1 MRGFRR
7 HSGWIR
13 RLLTVTGAVCIFA
26 AVGAAPAFAALGLA
40 GAPETL
46 PPVASAE
53 SLTQAF
59 SQPVVSL
66 TEATEPGAPQSE
78 LAASVPTLP
87 AVEAP
92 RQEATVAEAVQQH
105 AGPAGEVV
113 QRMAAA
119 AAEPTNRATLV
130 VSTAQQ
136 TTASAEQ
143 LVLNIP
149 AQAVRGLDEVATSV
163 AESVTAATEAV
174 ALLVNTTAPMLETT
188 RAGVISTGPSL
199 EDAQPVARVPQVV
212 EIAQVVSGAPRLG
225 DDELSASATAT
236 THTES
241 AFDSRV
247 SDASPAQGRDAG
259 ASARRLPILPSG
271 PVDDVGRASP
281 GSRGTSA
288 VRPSNSPMPTAPGG
302 PPGALGSAFTSA
314 AAGALVIFLAAL
326 AAALLLAAPGLG
338 RRLRPTLAPW
348 PLPDPQLSLE
358 RPG

>member
-13 RLLTVTGAVCIFA
+13 RLLTATGAVCIFA

-40 GAPETL
+40 GASDTL

-53 SLTQAF
+53 SVTQTF

-66 TEATEPGAPQSE
+66 TEATEPVAPQSE
-78 LAASVPTLP
+78 LAASGPTLP

-92 RQEATVAEAVQQH
+92 RQEATVAEAVQQP
-105 AGPAGEVV
+105 AAPAGEVV

-119 AAEPTNRATLV
+119 AEPTNRAMPV

-136 TTASAEQ
+136 TTALAGQ
-143 LVLNIP
+143 LVLDIP
-149 AQAVRGLDEVATSV
+149 AQAAHGLDEVATSV
-163 AESVTAATEAV
+163 AEPVTAATEAV
-174 ALLVNTTAPMLETT
+174 ALLVNTTAPMLEAT

-212 EIAQVVSGAPRLG
+212 EIAQVVTGAPPLG
-225 DDELSASATAT
+225 DDELPASATAT

-247 SDASPAQGRDAG
+247 SDASRAQRRDAG
-259 ASARRLPILPSG
+259 ASAPRLPILPSG

-348 PLPDPQLSLE
+348 PLSNPQLSLE